1 MTLEPLLDA
10 SPAIQI
16 HVATVIPA
24 ALLGAFILLHRKG
37 TPLHRLL
44 GKIWMAL
51 MVVTALTSFFIHE
64 IKMFFGFSP
73 IHLLSAATIFGAWQ
87 AIAAARRHDVATH
100 RRIVRP
106 IYFGGIII
114 AGGFTL
120 VPGRIMNEVVF
131 SGHDMVALV
140 FGLLVAGA
148 AAAIVLSARVQRAA

>member
-1 MTLEPLLDA
+1 MTLEPLFNAPL
-10 SPAIQI
+10 AIQI
-16 HVATVIPA
+16 HILAVVPA
-24 ALLGAFILLHRKG
+24 AILGGYLLARQKG
-37 TPLHRLL
+37 TPRHRLL

-51 MVVTALTSFFIHE
+51 MVVTAVTSFFIHE

-100 RRIVRP
+100 RRIVRS